1 MEITTET
8 EITIRML
15 DEGDGEALARLAQR
29 DSGEVPLG
37 RLLGAAVDGR
47 LVVAR
52 SLATGAVI
60 ADPFV
65 PTAEVQALLA
75 RRAAQLRAAD
85 EPHRRLRRLFGRRS
99 RAALP
104 ASPPG
109 AGGRLLTLPPRA
121 L

>member
-1 MEITTET
+1 METTT
-8 EITIRML
+8 EITIRIL
-15 DEGDGEALARLAQR
+15 DDGDGEELARLAQR
-29 DSGEVPLG
+29 DSGQVPLG
-37 RLLGAAVDGR
+37 RLLGASVDGR

-65 PTAEVQALLA
+65 PTAEVQALLE
-75 RRAAQLRAAD
+75 RRAAQLRNGD
-85 EPHRRLRRLFGRRS
+85 EPHGGLRGLLRRRS